1 MRKTSQLREERP
13 AVCRLGLATR
23 GNTHLLIE
31 DAEHAV
37 ERGVNYLNWCG
48 KPDGLSKAVAGLG
61 ERRKDVVF
69 AVQFKA
75 SGRDEAARE
84 FEWILKQIKSDYL
97 DVATFYYVESEGE
110 WEEIVGP
117 GGAWE
122 ILARLKREGAL
133 KMIGLTSH
141 QRKLAAGWAQA
152 TDPETGQRRLD
163 MLMIRYNAAHRG
175 AESDVFPVTDALGM
189 PVVTFTGCD
198 GRTCWVRRPMIQPGL
213 LCPPRLTAIGFVCLT
228 IQSPWHWRLRGIG
241 RSWKRISRF
250 WMIGV
255 RLAKRRWSPYGDME
269 TGCGNMAGYSGKY
282 LIH

>member
-189 PVVTFTGCD
+189 PVVTFTGLRWKD
-198 GRTCWVRRPMIQPGL
+198 L
-213 LCPPRLTAIGFVCLT
+213 LGATRDDP
-228 IQSPWHWRLRGIG
+228 
-241 RSWKRISRF
+241 
-250 WMIGV
+250 
-255 RLAKRRWSPYGDME
+255 
-269 TGCGNMAGYSGKY
+269 AGYAPPTAADCYRFCLSHDSVAVALAAPGNREELEEDLAVLDDWGPLGKEAMES
-282 LIH
+282 IRRHGDRVRKHGRVFW